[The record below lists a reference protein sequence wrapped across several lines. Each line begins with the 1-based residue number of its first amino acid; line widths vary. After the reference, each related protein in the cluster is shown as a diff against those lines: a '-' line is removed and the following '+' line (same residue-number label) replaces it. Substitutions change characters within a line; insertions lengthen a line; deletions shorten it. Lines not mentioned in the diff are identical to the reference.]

1 MRHLRLFSLAVLSLA
16 AFAACSSATPGWTY
30 APAPS
35 VTPAPSGAASAGMS
49 GAPASGAPAPSA
61 ASGAPAPSAASG
73 APAPS
78 STPAASSATG
88 AVVISASGIKYE
100 QTTVSAPAGKP
111 FQISFENKDAGTPH
125 NVVIHQGDA
134 SGAVLFSGVVFSG
147 VETRAYDVPA
157 LAAGTY
163 AFVCI
168 VHPTMV
174 GTLNVQ

>member
-1 MRHLRLFSLAVLSLA
+1 MRHPRLLSLAVLSLA
-16 AFAACSSATPGWTY
+16 AIAACSSAAPSWTY
-30 APAPS
+30 APAPP
-35 VTPAPSGAASAGMS
+35 VTPAPSAAASAGAS
-49 GAPASGAPAPSA
+49 ASGTPAPS
-61 ASGAPAPSAASG
+61 G
-73 APAPS
+73 
-78 STPAASSATG
+78 TPAASSPTG
-88 AVVISASGIKYE
+88 PVVISAFGIKFE
-100 QTTVSAPAGKP
+100 QTTVNAPAGKP

-157 LAAGTY
+157 LVAGTY

>member
-16 AFAACSSATPGWTY
+16 AFAACSSAAPGWTY

-35 VTPAPSGAASAGMS
+35 VTPAPSTAAGAG
-49 GAPASGAPAPSA
+49 ASGAP